1 MNMKSARIAVEEY
14 NQRSLTAQLRS
25 SSFGCV
31 AKNRGRSV
39 GIKFPS
45 LFSLGCHSKQFSDEG
60 YLTGDLSFLRFL
72 HLALFD
78 HMHHLISLQCSPCC
92 LKGKEAHPWFDEAF
106 DAHGDLVRPGCSDIC
121 SVAMHTLLEEHQ

>member
-1 MNMKSARIAVEEY
+1 MLLCVFICKAI
-14 NQRSLTAQLRS
+14 SLSPESKQPLSPRNAQGENS
-25 SSFGCV
+25 GCV

-45 LFSLGCHSKQFSDEG
+45 LFSLGCHSKQFSDER

-78 HMHHLISLQCSPCC
+78 YI
-92 LKGKEAHPWFDEAF
+92 
-106 DAHGDLVRPGCSDIC
+106 
-121 SVAMHTLLEEHQ
+121 